1 MTREEMLKRPHY
13 IAVGLVALL
22 TLLVLNLPGRTT
34 ARLKLAIGSLFLPLF
49 GLTSGAKE
57 VVGHVG
63 DAVLPRGELLRIN
76 ESLRRENE
84 QLRLQAQQAEGIE
97 RENTR
102 LRQFISWQRQT
113 RWKLKLARVVLRD
126 PANWWRTVR
135 IDLGSQHGLSNNLPV
150 LTADGFLVGRIAST
164 SLTSSQVVLL
174 GDPNC
179 RVSAVVENEARDMGV
194 VGAGGLFDGS
204 LVVMKNLSRHA
215 VVKPGQRVVTS
226 GLGEVFP
233 KNIPIG
239 QIADTRPA
247 EYGLT
252 TEAQVKLGANP
263 GGLEEVWVLFP

>member
-1 MTREEMLKRPHY
+1 MLRRPHY

-34 ARLKLAIGSLFLPLF
+34 ARLKVGISSLFIGLF

-57 VVGHVG
+57 LTGQAG

-76 ESLRRENE
+76 DALRRENQ
-84 QLRLQAQQAEGIE
+84 QLRLQAQHAEEVE
-97 RENTR
+97 RENAR
-102 LRQFISWQRQT
+102 LRQLVGWQRQT
-113 RWKLKLARVVLRD
+113 QWKRKLANVVLRD

-135 IDLGSQHGLSNNLPV
+135 IDIGSQQGVSNNLPV
-150 LTADGFLVGRIAST
+150 LTAEGFLVGRVIST

-179 RVSAVVENEARDMGV
+179 KVSALVENEGRDMGV
-194 VGAGGLFDGS
+194 VEAGGPFDGS
-204 LVVMKNLSRHA
+204 LITMTRLSRNA

-233 KNIPIG
+233 KGIPIG

-247 EYGLT
+247 EFGLY
-252 TEAQVKLGANP
+252 TEARVKLGASP
-263 GGLEEVWVLFP
+263 GSLEEVWVLFR

>member
-1 MTREEMLKRPHY
+1 MLKRPHY

-34 ARLKLAIGSLFLPLF
+34 ARLKLAVGSLFLPLF
-49 GLTSGAKE
+49 GLASGAKE
-57 VVGHVG
+57 VASRAG

-84 QLRLQAQQAEGIE
+84 QLRLQAQQADGIE
-97 RENTR
+97 RENAR
-102 LRQFISWQRQT
+102 LRRLVGWQRQT
-113 RWKLKLARVVLRD
+113 RWKLKLANVVLRD

-135 IDLGSQHGLSNNLPV
+135 VDLGSQHGLSNNLPV
-150 LTADGFLVGRIAST
+150 LTAEGYLVGRIASV

-179 RVSAVVENEARDMGV
+179 KVPALVENAARDTGV

-204 LVVMKNLSRHA
+204 LLVMNHLSRNA
-215 VVKPGQRVVTS
+215 DVKPGQRVVTS
-226 GLGEVFP
+226 GLGDVFP

-239 QIADTRPA
+239 QIADSRPA
-247 EYGLT
+247 DYGLT
-252 TEAQVKLGANP
+252 TEAQVKLAANP

>member
-1 MTREEMLKRPHY
+1 MLKRPHY

-57 VVGHVG
+57 LAGQAG
-63 DAVLPRGELLRIN
+63 DAVLPRGELLRVN
-76 ESLRRENE
+76 ESLRRENQ
-84 QLRLQAQQAEGIE
+84 QLRLQAQHAEEIE

-102 LRQFISWQRQT
+102 LRQLVGWQRQT
-113 RWKLKLARVVLRD
+113 KWKTKLANVILRD

-135 IDLGSQHGLSNNLPV
+135 IDIGSQHGVSNNLPV
-150 LTADGFLVGRIAST
+150 LTAEGYLVGRITST

-179 RVSAVVENEARDMGV
+179 KVSALVENETRDMGV
-194 VGAGGLFDGS
+194 VESGGLFDGS
-204 LVVMKNLSRHA
+204 LVTMTRLSRNA
-215 VVKPGQRVVTS
+215 MVKPGQRVVTS

-233 KNIPIG
+233 KGIPIG
-239 QIADTRPA
+239 QIADARPA
-247 EYGLT
+247 EFGLY
-252 TEAQVKLGANP
+252 TEARVKLAASP
-263 GGLEEVWVLFP
+263 GSLEEVSVLFR